1 MTMAKWVKRTDLI
14 VMIFVLF
21 MIVMIVIPVPKPLLD
36 VLIILNIFLSMT
48 ILLVA
53 MSAKEPLEFS
63 VFPSMLLITT
73 LYRLSLN
80 ISTTR
85 LILGQ
90 GDAGSVINT
99 FGNFVIGQNPIVGFI
114 VFLIIIIV
122 QFIVITRGAERVAE
136 VAARFTLDAM
146 PGKQIAIDADL
157 NAGLINEQEAR
168 QRRQNIEREA
178 DFYGA
183 MDGASKFVKG
193 DAIASILIVAINIV
207 AGFIIAVAMKHE
219 PFTSALHTYT
229 MLSVGDGLVSQIPAL
244 LLSTATGLMVSR
256 AVSDGNMGDDVVRQV
271 FGYSRALY
279 IVSAAIL
286 LLGIVTPIGILPVL
300 PISAGATLMA
310 RRLQAN
316 RRRVEAKEKE
326 AKARAERAETK
337 KPENVYQLLTVEP
350 VEFEFGYGIIPLVDA
365 KQGGDLME
373 RVVMIRRQLAIE
385 LGMVLPMIRM
395 RDNVQLKPT
404 QYVIKLKGVQVA
416 EGEIL
421 IGHWLALR
429 PGLDNPNVQGIPTKD
444 PTFGLPALWVNGQ
457 MKIQAEASGY
467 TVVDAPSVIA
477 THLTEVLRKHAH
489 ELLGRQETK
498 ALLDHLKTNHAAVV
512 DDVYPST
519 LSLGQIQNVLSNLL
533 EEGVSIRDLVTIL
546 ETLADAGRQTQDIDV
561 LTERV
566 RQALGRQICH
576 QFVAPNE
583 PLTVL
588 TLAADVEGEIQ
599 QALVDHG
606 GGTFIGME
614 PTRSQMVF
622 RKIQEEMTRLQSMG
636 KSPILVVHPRLR
648 LPFRRWISRY
658 IPDLPVLSFSELDP
672 SVQIQSGGVVNLT

>member
-1 MTMAKWVKRTDLI
+1 MAKWVKRTDLI
-14 VMIFVLF
+14 VMVFVLF

-279 IVSAAIL
+279 IVSGAIL

-300 PISAGATLMA
+300 PISGGATLMA

-316 RRRVEAKEKE
+316 RRRVETKEKE

-421 IGHWLALR
+421 IGHWLALS

-512 DDVYPST
+512 EDVYPST

-576 QFVAPNE
+576 QFAAPNE

-588 TLAADVEGEIQ
+588 TLAAEVEGEIQ

-614 PTRSQMVF
+614 PSRSQMVF

>member
-1 MTMAKWVKRTDLI
+1 MGKWVKRTDLI

-21 MIVMIVIPVPKPLLD
+21 MIVMIVIPIPKPLLD

-300 PISAGATLMA
+300 LISGGATLMA
-310 RRLQAN
+310 RRLQTN

-385 LGMVLPMIRM
+385 LGLVLPMVRM

-404 QYVIKLKGVQVA
+404 QYIVKLKGVQVA

-421 IGHWLALR
+421 IGHWLALS

-444 PTFGLPALWVNGQ
+444 PTFGLPALWVNSQ

-477 THLTEVLRKHAH
+477 THLTEILRKHAH

-498 ALLDHLKTNHAAVV
+498 ALLDHLKTNNAAVV
-512 DDVYPST
+512 EDVYPGT

-546 ETLADAGRQTQDIDV
+546 ETLADAGRQTQDIDT

-576 QFVAPNE
+576 QFTAPNE

-588 TLAADVEGEIQ
+588 TFGAEVEGEIQ

-606 GGTFIGME
+606 GGAFVGME

-622 RKIQEEMTRLQSMG
+622 RKLQEEMTRLQTMG

-648 LPFRRWISRY
+648 LPIRRWISRY

>member
-1 MTMAKWVKRTDLI
+1 MAKWVKRTDLI

-421 IGHWLALR
+421 IGHWLALS

-512 DDVYPST
+512 EDVYPST

-576 QFVAPNE
+576 QFAAPNE

-588 TLAADVEGEIQ
+588 TLAAEVEGEIQ

>member
-1 MTMAKWVKRTDLI
+1 MAKWVKRTDLI

-421 IGHWLALR
+421 IGHWLALS

-498 ALLDHLKTNHAAVV
+498 ALLDHLKTNYAAVV

>member
-1 MTMAKWVKRTDLI
+1 MAKWVKRTDLI

>member
-1 MTMAKWVKRTDLI
+1 MAKWVKRTDLI

-421 IGHWLALR
+421 IGHWLALS

>member
-1 MTMAKWVKRTDLI
+1 MAKWVKRTDLI

-279 IVSAAIL
+279 IVSGAIL

-300 PISAGATLMA
+300 PISGGATLMA

-316 RRRVEAKEKE
+316 RRRVETKEKE

-421 IGHWLALR
+421 IGHWLALS

-512 DDVYPST
+512 EDVYPST

-576 QFVAPNE
+576 QFAAPNE

-588 TLAADVEGEIQ
+588 TLAAEVEGEIQ

-614 PTRSQMVF
+614 PSRSQMVF

-648 LPFRRWISRY
+648 LPFRRWINRY